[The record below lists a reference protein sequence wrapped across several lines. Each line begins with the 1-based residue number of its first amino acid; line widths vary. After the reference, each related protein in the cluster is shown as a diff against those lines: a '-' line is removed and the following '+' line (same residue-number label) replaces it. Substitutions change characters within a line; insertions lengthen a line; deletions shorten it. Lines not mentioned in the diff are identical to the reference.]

1 MKEGAWSIMCAFSN
15 GTLSSYQ
22 TKSTNWATY
31 CKNPQIE
38 LKARGLTTLCGLSRM
53 TSCPHR
59 WSHGKHREMETVV
72 SRYTDY
78 VTCFQSHRVITS
90 LNIQL
95 QHFWQNMRIL
105 IWQNSMFIAY
115 YIIWVWSLLCDQNN
129 FNSWDQIALLCWLLH
144 ITFYITNRQRLPF
157 LCFKVVLANTHPVKT
172 HNFNSNTSM
181 IDRKLQYI
189 ILEYTLQNETKLWP
203 CIKSQ

>member
-38 LKARGLTTLCGLSRM
+38 LKARVSLSVDSPGWLHALIDEVM
-53 TSCPHR
+53 GSTGR
-59 WSHGKHREMETVV
+59 WRQLFPATQIMLHVFRAT
-72 SRYTDY
+72 
-78 VTCFQSHRVITS
+78 RVITS
-90 LNIQL
+90 LNIQCK
-95 QHFWQNMRIL
+95 HFWQNMRIL

-115 YIIWVWSLLCDQNN
+115 YIICVWSLLCDQNN

-144 ITFYITNRQRLPF
+144 ITFYITNRQRLPS
-157 LCFKVVLANTHPVKT
+157 CV
-172 HNFNSNTSM
+172 
-181 IDRKLQYI
+181 
-189 ILEYTLQNETKLWP
+189 
-203 CIKSQ
+203 